1 MHGNS
6 VVWMSGGH
14 PQSMHVDAGLCA
26 TLEPRC
32 VQACARWEDA
42 IREGGLSR
50 ILTMQEYVRL
60 TAAMMVMPSC
70 VQELLQGVLAHE
82 NVGFLYESLEYD
94 LVRLETALAEYE
106 HDRHMRALA
115 VCMGSHA
122 RLGGTSALVS
132 LPDDL
137 IKSIAR
143 RVFY

>member
-1 MHGNS
+1 
-6 VVWMSGGH
+6 
-14 PQSMHVDAGLCA
+14 MHVDAGLCA
-26 TLEPRC
+26 AMQARC
-32 VQACARWEDA
+32 VDACARWEDA
-42 IREGGLSR
+42 IREGGLNR
-50 ILTMQEYVRL
+50 ILTMREYVSL

-70 VQELLQGVLAHE
+70 VVELLGGALANE
-82 NVGFLYESLEYD
+82 NVGALYESLEHD
-94 LVRLETALAEYE
+94 LVRLEAALAHHE
-106 HDRHMRALA
+106 HDLQMRALA